1 MPKAAWPTP
10 ETDWFKKA
18 FGIPEPSTFEDVHEV
33 FRYDSAAGTLEVP
46 SQRRRFDAGLF
57 ERPSLAELRERSAA
71 SSVTGAGSG
80 KDPTENDSGVTAA
93 RSRLKFRILPKQDVS
108 ALHDVARMQTEL
120 ATFQVASQ
128 FNCLEQVSMG
138 MCPEMG
144 VTRWA
149 MDHTQGPACCL
160 CTAPAVVVRNY
171 FTGQRKDCQI
181 DNLKEVTE
189 YVHRAAAAPAPV
201 LDDVGGGVIGEGEVP
216 GGLFA
221 KEPEKNANTKLGE
234 TNGGV
239 KFWEVV
245 AGYTK
250 ATGGGLDAV
259 PWSRIDR
266 ERCKALLRIGV
277 HQDTTVTACGD
288 WGLQALDL
296 SNRVVG
302 LGDASPRVTHALCSG
317 CAIAYN
323 GTRSKSSQWE
333 PLARVVLEACYEA
346 TFYAAAETRRRHAG
360 ALGSKKLFL
369 TLIGGGVFGNRFSW
383 ISDAIVQAV
392 EKFRGHD
399 LEVYLVS
406 FGQVDDN
413 LKMLD
418 ARVRKILRMLV
429 AALTKDLISFATL
442 HAPRKLIAFAENESF
457 WTMDLVFI
465 SRVVDG
471 LVLVET
477 WESSSMTSASQL
489 KQHAKAL
496 LRKINHGPDK
506 CTVDVVGGYQFHYR
520 IEDGVCFMV
529 LTGSDYPKKLA
540 FAFLE
545 EIYRLFLEEL
555 KREFGTGAV
564 DYRSRIEC
572 IDKPYYFIKFERVQ
586 SVMRRN
592 LDELLEKGTKLEEV
606 GAKASSL
613 RDHSKSFKDNAKM
626 LSLQALFRQYAVLG
640 GIGFFI
646 LFILW
651 WKLF

>member
-33 FRYDSAAGTLEVP
+33 FRYDAAAGTLEIP

-216 GGLFA
+216 GAQSSDVQQGQQADADVTATTTGGTAQARNAAAAAWSTDSAVGVVVGARHASVGANEGGLFA
-221 KEPEKNANTKLGE
+221 KEPKKNANTKLGE

-250 ATGGGLDAV
+250 ATGAGLDAV

-302 LGDASPRVTHALCSG
+302 VGDASPRVTHALCSG

-418 ARVRKILRMLV
+418 TRVRKILR
-429 AALTKDLISFATL
+429 
-442 HAPRKLIAFAENESF
+442 
-457 WTMDLVFI
+457 
-465 SRVVDG
+465 
-471 LVLVET
+471 
-477 WESSSMTSASQL
+477 
-489 KQHAKAL
+489 
-496 LRKINHGPDK
+496 
-506 CTVDVVGGYQFHYR
+506 
-520 IEDGVCFMV
+520 
-529 LTGSDYPKKLA
+529 
-540 FAFLE
+540 
-545 EIYRLFLEEL
+545 
-555 KREFGTGAV
+555 
-564 DYRSRIEC
+564 
-572 IDKPYYFIKFERVQ
+572 
-586 SVMRRN
+586 
-592 LDELLEKGTKLEEV
+592 
-606 GAKASSL
+606 
-613 RDHSKSFKDNAKM
+613 
-626 LSLQALFRQYAVLG
+626 
-640 GIGFFI
+640 
-646 LFILW
+646 
-651 WKLF
+651 